1 MSKYQTNSL
10 FATEEA
16 GEETLC
22 NHIIRV
28 AFASAADTEF
38 DYFVPDEIWPIK
50 VGQRVE
56 VPFGRKDK
64 SEAGFCTQSDVPPED
79 SFIARG
85 IGRKLKRVIRL
96 IDKEPLLDSELMEL
110 ARWISDY
117 YVCPLGQVWLRWC
130 RRR

>member
-16 GEETLC
+16 EEETLC
-22 NHIIRV
+22 HHIIRV
-28 AFASAADTEF
+28 AFASAADREF
-38 DYFVPDEIWPIK
+38 DYFVPDEIWPIQ

-64 SEAGFCTQSDVPPED
+64 SEAGFCTQSDVRSEE

-85 IGRKLKRVIRL
+85 TGRKLKRVIRL
-96 IDKEPLLDSELMEL
+96 IDKEPLLDF
-110 ARWISDY
+110 
-117 YVCPLGQVWLRWC
+117 
-130 RRR
+130 